1 MLLTIKYTI
10 NPATAVAIASPI
22 PIERSVAS
30 ADCLFTSSD
39 VAVGVEEVAEG
50 EKVIGIDDAIDGG
63 PVTENRD
70 VAEDEGIVVD
80 EVAKGADAIV

>member
-1 MLLTIKYTI
+1 MI
-10 NPATAVAIASPI
+10 NPATTVATASPI
-22 PIERSVAS
+22 PSERSIAS

-39 VAVGVEEVAEG
+39 VAVGVEDAIEG
-50 EKVIGIDDAIDGG
+50 ERDIGMDGAIDGG

-80 EVAKGADAIV
+80 EVAKGAGAIV